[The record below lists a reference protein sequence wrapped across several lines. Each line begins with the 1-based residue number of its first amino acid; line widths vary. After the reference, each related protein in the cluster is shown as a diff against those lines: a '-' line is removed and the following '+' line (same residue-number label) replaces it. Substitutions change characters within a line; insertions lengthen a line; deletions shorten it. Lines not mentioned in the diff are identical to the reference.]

1 MSESDQDKYD
11 PEEVEIRPAA
21 TVMLI
26 ADRPDLQV
34 FMMERNANIVFAGGM
49 WVFPG
54 GRVDATDSPL
64 KFQSLSTHRSDE
76 EASSLM
82 KLEKGGLAYY
92 IAAIRESFEEA
103 GILLALDKDSHEPLS
118 LAGKQ
123 NSARFNIHRNSVNAA
138 ERDFLE
144 IIEEE
149 NLILDAGAMHYIARW
164 ITPLGPPRRYDTRF
178 FISRMPENQIP
189 LHDDNELVHS
199 EWISPQEILNKV
211 EAEEMVLMSPTLR
224 MIRSLAKFKSADE
237 VIAAAS
243 ANLSDERVKV
253 TKDNNLVLPGEPNY
267 DDADENIEFGFTRL
281 RPL

>member
-1 MSESDQDKYD
+1 MSDYD
-11 PEEVEIRPAA
+11 PDEVAIRPAA

-26 ADRPDLQV
+26 ADRPNLQV

-54 GRVDATDSPL
+54 GRVDANDDPE
-64 KFQSLSTHRSDE
+64 KYQKLSTHRSDK

-82 KLEKGGLAYY
+82 NLDHGGLSYY

-103 GILLALDKDSHEPLS
+103 GILLALDKDTHEPLS

-123 NSARFNIHRNSVNAA
+123 NSARFNVHRNSVNAA
-138 ERDFLE
+138 ERDFLD

-149 NLILDAGAMHYIARW
+149 NLILDAGTMHYIARW
-164 ITPLGPPRRYDTRF
+164 VTPKGPPRRYDTRF

-199 EWISPQEILNKV
+199 EWISPQEILDKV
-211 EAEEMVLMSPTLR
+211 EAEEMILMSPTLR
-224 MIRSLAKFKSADE
+224 MIQSLAKFSSADE
-237 VIAAAS
+237 VIESAS
-243 ANLSDERVKV
+243 SNLPDERARVNKY
-253 TKDNNLVLPGEPNY
+253 KELVLPGDRFY
-267 DDADENIEFGFTRL
+267 DEADANIETGFVRL

>member
-1 MSESDQDKYD
+1 MSDYD
-11 PEEVEIRPAA
+11 PDEVEIRPAA

-26 ADRPDLQV
+26 ADRPNLQV

-64 KFQSLSTHRSDE
+64 KFQALSTHRTDA
-76 EASSLM
+76 EASALM
-82 KLEKGGLAYY
+82 NIEDGGLSYY
-92 IAAIRESFEEA
+92 IGAIRESFEEA
-103 GILLALDKDSHEPLS
+103 GILLALDKVSHEPLS
-118 LAGKQ
+118 LAGKE
-123 NSARFNIHRNSVNAA
+123 NSARFNIHRNSVNAS

-164 ITPLGPPRRYDTRF
+164 VTPKGPPRRYDTRF

-199 EWISPQEILNKV
+199 EWISPQEILAKV
-211 EAEEMVLMSPTLR
+211 ESEDMILMSPTLR
-224 MIRSLAKFKSADE
+224 MIQSLAKFSNADD

-243 ANLSDERVKV
+243 ANLPDERARVNKH
-253 TKDNNLVLPGEPNY
+253 KELVLPGDPFY
-267 DDADENIEFGFTRL
+267 DEADENIETGFVRL

>member
-1 MSESDQDKYD
+1 MSDYD
-11 PEEVEIRPAA
+11 PDEVEIRPAA

-26 ADRPDLQV
+26 ADRPNLQV

-64 KFQSLSTHRSDE
+64 KFQALSTHRTDA
-76 EASSLM
+76 EASALM
-82 KLEKGGLAYY
+82 NIEDGGLSYY
-92 IAAIRESFEEA
+92 IGAIRESFEEA
-103 GILLALDKDSHEPLS
+103 GILLALDKVSHEPLS
-118 LAGKQ
+118 LAGKE
-123 NSARFNIHRNSVNAA
+123 NSARFNIHRNSVNAS

-164 ITPLGPPRRYDTRF
+164 VTPKGPPRRYDTRF

-199 EWISPQEILNKV
+199 EWISPQEILAKV
-211 EAEEMVLMSPTLR
+211 ESEDMILMSPTLR
-224 MIRSLAKFKSADE
+224 MIQSLAKFSNADD

-243 ANLSDERVKV
+243 ANLPDERARVNKN
-253 TKDNNLVLPGEPNY
+253 KELVLPGDPFY
-267 DDADENIEFGFTRL
+267 DDADENIETGFVRL

>member
-1 MSESDQDKYD
+1 MSDYD
-11 PEEVEIRPAA
+11 PDDVEIRPAA

-26 ADRPDLQV
+26 ADRPNLQV

-64 KFQSLSTHRSDE
+64 KFQALSTHRTDA
-76 EASSLM
+76 EASALM
-82 KLEKGGLAYY
+82 NIEDGGLSYY
-92 IAAIRESFEEA
+92 IGAIRESFEEA

-118 LAGKQ
+118 LAGKE
-123 NSARFNIHRNSVNAA
+123 NSARFNIHRNSVNAS

-164 ITPLGPPRRYDTRF
+164 VTPKGPPRRYDTRF

-199 EWISPQEILNKV
+199 EWISPEEILAKV
-211 EAEEMVLMSPTLR
+211 EAEEMILMSPTLR
-224 MIRSLAKFKSADE
+224 MIQSLAKFDSADD

-243 ANLSDERVKV
+243 ANLPDERARVNKN
-253 TKDNNLVLPGEPNY
+253 KELVLPGDPFY
-267 DDADENIEFGFTRL
+267 DDADENIETGFVRL

>member
-1 MSESDQDKYD
+1 MSDYD
-11 PEEVEIRPAA
+11 PDEVEIRPAA

-26 ADRPDLQV
+26 ADRPNLQV

-54 GRVDATDSPL
+54 GRVDATDNPL
-64 KFQSLSTHRSDE
+64 KFQALSTHRSDE
-76 EASSLM
+76 EASALM
-82 KLEKGGLAYY
+82 NIEDGGLSYY
-92 IAAIRESFEEA
+92 IGAIRESFEEA

-118 LAGKQ
+118 LAGKE
-123 NSARFNIHRNSVNAA
+123 NSARFNIHRNSVNAS

-164 ITPLGPPRRYDTRF
+164 VTPKGPPRRYDTRF

-199 EWISPQEILNKV
+199 EWISPQEILAKV
-211 EAEEMVLMSPTLR
+211 ESEDMILMSPTLR
-224 MIRSLAKFKSADE
+224 MIQSLAKFSSADD

-243 ANLSDERVKV
+243 ANLPDERARVNKN
-253 TKDNNLVLPGEPNY
+253 KELVLPGDPFY
-267 DDADENIEFGFTRL
+267 DDADENIETGFVRL

>member
-1 MSESDQDKYD
+1 MSDYD
-11 PEEVEIRPAA
+11 PDEVEIRPAA

-26 ADRPDLQV
+26 ADRPNLQV

-54 GRVDATDSPL
+54 GRVDATDNPL
-64 KFQSLSTHRSDE
+64 KFQALSTHRSDE
-76 EASSLM
+76 EASALM
-82 KLEKGGLAYY
+82 NIEDGGLSYY
-92 IAAIRESFEEA
+92 IGAIRESFEEA

-118 LAGKQ
+118 LAGKE
-123 NSARFNIHRNSVNAA
+123 NSARFNIHRNSVNAS

-164 ITPLGPPRRYDTRF
+164 VTPKGPPRRYDTRF

-199 EWISPQEILNKV
+199 EWISPQEILAKV
-211 EAEEMVLMSPTLR
+211 ESEDMILMSPTLR
-224 MIRSLAKFKSADE
+224 MIQSLAKFSNADD

-243 ANLSDERVKV
+243 ANLPDERARVNKN
-253 TKDNNLVLPGEPNY
+253 KELVLPGDPFY
-267 DDADENIEFGFTRL
+267 DDADENIETGFVRL